1 MSPESTSGTKRP
13 YELRKRA
20 ATMSAT
26 RQKITE
32 AAVDLH
38 GTIGPAR
45 TTISAVAAHAGV
57 QRHTV
62 YRHFPTEE
70 DFYRACSGHFY
81 AGHPAPDPGA
91 WRAIADPAGR
101 LARGLDELYGY
112 YEGTE
117 AMYSHVLRD
126 AAQIPVLDAVLEQF
140 RTRLDDLAAALAVGW
155 GVRGARRR
163 LLDAAARHVVDFAT
177 WQSLSQHGALSRRQ
191 AIDLASGMVDRAVGD
206 HR

>member
-1 MSPESTSGTKRP
+1 MSPEITSGAKRP

-70 DFYRACSGHFY
+70 DLYRACSGHFSSE
-81 AGHPAPDPGA
+81 HPAPDPAA
-91 WRAIADPAGR
+91 WRAIADPAER
-101 LARGLDELYGY
+101 LATGLDELYGY

-117 AMYSHVLRD
+117 AMYAHVLRD
-126 AAQIPVLDAVLEQF
+126 AEQLPVLDAVLEQF
-140 RTRLDDLAAALAVGW
+140 RSRLDDLATALATGW
-155 GVRGARRR
+155 GVRGGRRHVV
-163 LLDAAARHVVDFAT
+163 DAAARHVVDFAT
-177 WQSLSQHGALSRRQ
+177 WQSLMRRGGLSRRQ
-191 AIDLASGMVDRAVGD
+191 AIDLATAMVDRAVG
-206 HR
+206 

>member
-1 MSPESTSGTKRP
+1 MSPEITPGAKRP

-32 AAVDLH
+32 ATVDLH

-62 YRHFPTEE
+62 YRHFPTEQ
-70 DFYRACSGHFY
+70 DLYRACAGHWF
-81 AGHPAPDPGA
+81 AQHPAPEADA
-91 WRAIADPAGR
+91 WRAIADPAER
-101 LARGLDELYGY
+101 LATGLDELYGY

-117 AMYSHVLRD
+117 EMFTHVLRD
-126 AAQIPVLDAVLEQF
+126 AAQVPVLDATLERF
-140 RTRLDDLAAALAVGW
+140 RTRLDDLATALATGW
-155 GVRGARRR
+155 GARGGRRR
-163 LLDAAARHVVDFAT
+163 VVDAAARHVVDFAT
-177 WQSLSQHGALSRRQ
+177 WQSLMRRGGLSRRQ
-191 AIDLASGMVDRAVGD
+191 AIDLATAMVGRAVG
-206 HR
+206 

>member
-1 MSPESTSGTKRP
+1 
-13 YELRKRA
+13 
-20 ATMSAT
+20 MSAT

-70 DFYRACSGHFY
+70 DLYRACSGHFSSE
-81 AGHPAPDPGA
+81 HPAPDPAA
-91 WRAIADPAGR
+91 WRAIADPAER
-101 LARGLDELYGY
+101 LATGLDELYGY

-117 AMYSHVLRD
+117 AMYAHVLRD
-126 AAQIPVLDAVLEQF
+126 AEQLPVLDAVLEQF
-140 RTRLDDLAAALAVGW
+140 RSRLDDLATALATGW
-155 GVRGARRR
+155 GVRGGRRR
-163 LLDAAARHVVDFAT
+163 VVDAAARHVVDFAT
-177 WQSLSQHGALSRRQ
+177 WQSLMRRGGLSRRQ
-191 AIDLASGMVDRAVGD
+191 AIDLATAMVDRAVG
-206 HR
+206 